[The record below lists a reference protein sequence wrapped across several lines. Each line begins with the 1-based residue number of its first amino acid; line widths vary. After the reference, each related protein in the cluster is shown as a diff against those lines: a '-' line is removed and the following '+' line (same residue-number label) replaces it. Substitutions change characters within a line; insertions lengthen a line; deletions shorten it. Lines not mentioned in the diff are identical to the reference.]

1 MQSCRASDTPTYKK
15 GEKCMNVIILEIDGN
30 VFIIPTKNSSE
41 VIIRVLEPAPQTEP
55 TYHLLR
61 VNGTD
66 GWMGGVIL

>member
-1 MQSCRASDTPTYKK
+1 
-15 GEKCMNVIILEIDGN
+15 MNVIILEIDGN

-41 VIIRVLEPAPQTEP
+41 VVIRVLEPAPQTEP

-61 VNGTD
+61 VNGMD